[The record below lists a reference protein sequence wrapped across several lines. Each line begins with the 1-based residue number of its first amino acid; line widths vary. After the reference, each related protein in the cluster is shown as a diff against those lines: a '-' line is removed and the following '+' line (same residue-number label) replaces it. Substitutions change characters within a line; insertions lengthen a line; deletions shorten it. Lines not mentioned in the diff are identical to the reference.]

1 VYVKGVGKMKDLK
14 NNAIE
19 QIAAKLHVATAKIKI
34 TIYVRIFPRKSV
46 SPTYIGL
53 NKKFDP
59 MSDFF

>member
-1 VYVKGVGKMKDLK
+1 LSFPDYLK

-19 QIAAKLHVATAKIKI
+19 QIVIAMLHVAKAEIKI
-34 TIYVRIFPRKSV
+34 IIHGNIFPQQSV
-46 SPTYIGL
+46 SPTHIGL